1 MSARSIIWVP
11 GQKPKPPP
19 KLYREQL
26 WRCLTKGVA
35 DIAPEVA
42 EDLRQNPEAFGLSAW
57 NLLYYRTYRDI
68 NQDIPWVNALLKKHT
83 ANARDVT
90 EATTW
95 GRHLTWVL
103 YHLFDSMHWAI
114 NWIPDPDIKA
124 AMTESDRYFENH
136 DGVADRVRRLL
147 KEDLRQALD
156 LGRKVMLIGH
166 SLGSVIAYDTLWE
179 LSHEDGYAPKI
190 DALLTLG
197 SPLGVK
203 FVQKRLKGARE
214 QGIKRYPHN
223 IHRWFNIAAMGELRA
238 IDRILRK
245 DFSPMLEMGLVESIE
260 DCAYGVFNYYRDENG
275 LNVHRSYGYLVN
287 SVTAGIISDWWAG
300 RVDPAG
306 PSKARRSTAKC

>member
-19 KLYREQL
+19 QKYREQL
-26 WRCLTKGVA
+26 WRCLIKGVA
-35 DIAPEVA
+35 DVSPGVAADLIRKPES
-42 EDLRQNPEAFGLSAW
+42 FGLSAW

-68 NQDIPWVNALLKKHT
+68 DQDIPWINALLKKNQ

-95 GRHLTWVL
+95 RIHFTWLL

-124 AMTESDRYFENH
+124 AMKESDRYFENR

-156 LGRKVMLIGH
+156 LGRKVLLIGH

-179 LSHEDGYAPKI
+179 LTHEDGYAPKV
-190 DALLTLG
+190 DAFLTLG

-203 FVQKRLKGARE
+203 LIQKRLKGAHE
-214 QGIKRYPHN
+214 QGARRYPHN
-223 IHRWFNIAAMGELRA
+223 IRRWFNIAAMGELRA
-238 IDRILRK
+238 IDRMLRN
-245 DFSPMLEMGLVESIE
+245 DFSSMLEMALVENIE

-287 SVTAGIISDWWAG
+287 SVTARIIADWWAG
-300 RVDPAG
+300 RLSPAG
-306 PSKARRSTAKC
+306 RPKSLHATAHC